1 VIAPS
6 VFEDSDLRQNCTS
19 RRQAK
24 NRHFS
29 ILATEFEDT
38 GNLPKIAEEHM
49 GFPRFKDIRLLYKLT
64 TISILGVLMFLAGI
78 LGYIMPKIE
87 NKFMVEKQEST
98 RNLVEMAIS
107 ILDGYQK
114 QVANGKMVAGT
125 ARKAALEDINRLR
138 YAGGNYVWINDQTA
152 TMILHPVKPEL
163 NGKNLADF
171 KDPHG
176 KKIFREFIEV
186 CQRDGAG
193 FVDYLWPKPGH
204 AKPVPKISYVRLF
217 PEWGWIVGTGIYVD
231 DVAVQISGL
240 RYNLIFFSALVG
252 LLVVASSY
260 AACRTITGQLAKTVD
275 FAKSVAAGD
284 LCRSVAIDQGD
295 EIGILAAEL
304 NRMAAHL
311 RQMLE
316 NITGGVKTLL
326 TSSNGLSAIS
336 QQMAAGSEQSSEKAQ
351 NVSRAA
357 QQMNDNM
364 NAVSSASEQTST
376 NVQMVAT
383 AAEEMTATIG
393 EIAGNME
400 KGRRIADDAIDQA
413 RNTSSQV
420 GDLGQAME
428 DISKVTETIAE
439 ISEQTNL
446 LALNATIEA
455 ARAGELGKGFA
466 VVANEIKDLASQ
478 TADATHKI
486 GEQISGIQVKTGDTV
501 DKINQ
506 ISAIIHDLCE
516 IVNTVASAMEEQAV
530 ATREISS
537 NVNQAAAGN
546 EEVSKNVVQ
555 SAQVSASIT
564 QSINQVTQAAREM
577 ATGSSQVHDNARDLS
592 DLAQQLSQMIGRFR
606 I

>member
-1 VIAPS
+1 
-6 VFEDSDLRQNCTS
+6 
-19 RRQAK
+19 
-24 NRHFS
+24 
-29 ILATEFEDT
+29 
-38 GNLPKIAEEHM
+38 M
-49 GFPRFKDIRLLYKLT
+49 GFPRFKDIKLLYKLT

-78 LGYIMPKIE
+78 LGYIMPRIE

-114 QVANGKMVAGT
+114 QVADGKMADST

-171 KDPHG
+171 KDPQG
-176 KKIFREFIEV
+176 KKIFREFIKV

-240 RYNLIFFSALVG
+240 RNNLIFFSALVG
-252 LLVVASSY
+252 LLVVAASY
-260 AACRTITGQLAKTVD
+260 MASRTIAGQLAKTVD

-284 LCRSVAIDQGD
+284 LNRSVAVDQGD
-295 EIGILAAEL
+295 EIGVLAAEL
-304 NRMAAHL
+304 NRMAANL
-311 RQMLE
+311 RKMLE

-351 NVSRAA
+351 NVFLAA
-357 QQMNDNM
+357 QQLNDNM
-364 NAVSSASEQTST
+364 NTVSSASEQTST

-413 RNTSSQV
+413 RDTSSQV
-420 GDLGQAME
+420 GELGQAME
-428 DISKVTETIAE
+428 DIGKVTETIAE

-478 TADATHKI
+478 TADATQKI

-501 DKINQ
+501 DKINR

-546 EEVSKNVVQ
+546 EEVSRNVVQ

-592 DLAQQLSQMIGRFR
+592 DLAQQLSQMIGGFR

>member
-1 VIAPS
+1 MA
-6 VFEDSDLRQNCTS
+6 
-19 RRQAK
+19 
-24 NRHFS
+24 
-29 ILATEFEDT
+29 
-38 GNLPKIAEEHM
+38 
-49 GFPRFKDIRLLYKLT
+49 FPAFKDIKLLYKLT
-64 TISILGVLMFLAGI
+64 AISILGVLMFLAGI

-87 NKFMVEKQEST
+87 AKFMVEKQEST
-98 RNLVEMAIS
+98 RNLVEMAVS

-114 QVANGKMVAGT
+114 QVADGKMAAGA

-171 KDPHG
+171 KDPQG
-176 KKIFREFIEV
+176 KKIFREFIKV

-240 RYNLIFFSALVG
+240 RKNLIFFSALVG
-252 LLVVASSY
+252 LLVVAASY
-260 AACRTITGQLAKTVD
+260 LASRTIAGQLAKTVD
-275 FAKSVAAGD
+275 FAKSMAAGD
-284 LCRSVAIDQGD
+284 LSRSVAIDQGD

-311 RQMLE
+311 KGMLE
-316 NITGGVKTLL
+316 DITGGVKTLL
-326 TSSNGLSAIS
+326 TSSTGLSAIS

-351 NVSRAA
+351 SVSRAA

-364 NAVSSASEQTST
+364 NTVSSVSEQNST
-376 NVQMVAT
+376 TVQMVAT

-413 RNTSSQV
+413 RDTSSQV
-420 GDLGQAME
+420 GELGQAME
-428 DISKVTETIAE
+428 DIGKVTETIAE

-478 TADATHKI
+478 TAAATQKI

-501 DKINQ
+501 DKINR

-555 SAQVSASIT
+555 SAQVSAAIT

-592 DLAQQLSQMIGRFR
+592 DLAQQLSQMIGGFR